1 MTFKASPLLAHS
13 PACRST
19 YVPSLVPQ
27 YGYHHP
33 RLEVRTWA
41 AGLPVTTPAARDLH
55 YASTFWAAKREGGLA
70 HRLRGWQWSVR
81 ESCPRM
87 WTVSLANPRTA
98 L

>member
-19 YVPSLVPQ
+19 YVPSLAPQ

-41 AGLPVTTPAARDLH
+41 AGLPVTTLAARDLH
-55 YASTFWAAKREGGLA
+55 YASTFWAAKRKEG
-70 HRLRGWQWSVR
+70 
-81 ESCPRM
+81 
-87 WTVSLANPRTA
+87 
-98 L
+98 